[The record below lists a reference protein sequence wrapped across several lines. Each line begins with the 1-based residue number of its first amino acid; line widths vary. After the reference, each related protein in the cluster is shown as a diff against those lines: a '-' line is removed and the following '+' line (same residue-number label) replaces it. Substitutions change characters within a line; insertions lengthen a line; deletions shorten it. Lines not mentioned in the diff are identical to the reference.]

1 MADKSVSIMV
11 VDDEPD
17 ISTLFRIYLEEE
29 GFWVKIY
36 NDPLKVLSEF
46 KSGQYDLV
54 ILDVRMPHLNGF
66 ELYQRLKAIDY
77 GCKFCFM
84 TAFESYYQSLKE
96 FFPSLDIT
104 CFIKKPVTKEKLI
117 ESITKRLAS

>member
-66 ELYQRLKAIDY
+66 DCIR
-77 GCKFCFM
+77 G
-84 TAFESYYQSLKE
+84 
-96 FFPSLDIT
+96 
-104 CFIKKPVTKEKLI
+104 
-117 ESITKRLAS
+117 

>member
-66 ELYQRLKAIDY
+66 ESVSEAEGD
-77 GCKFCFM
+77 
-84 TAFESYYQSLKE
+84 
-96 FFPSLDIT
+96 
-104 CFIKKPVTKEKLI
+104 
-117 ESITKRLAS
+117 